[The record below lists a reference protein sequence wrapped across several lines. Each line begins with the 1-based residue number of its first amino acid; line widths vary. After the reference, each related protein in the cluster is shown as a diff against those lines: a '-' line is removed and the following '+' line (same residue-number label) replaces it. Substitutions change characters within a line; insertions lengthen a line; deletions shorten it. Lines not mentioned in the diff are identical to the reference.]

1 MEALPI
7 HHVKGDNCYCLD
19 GGFNRDCFGID
30 YMGKLKGMH
39 VPLQLVKPIGATVNG
54 VTTNMS
60 VVVAIIKD
68 DIHSSLQLLEDLALL
83 LDTLRQ
89 YNIGDSLLVQT
100 HFCHEEEDNKTALF
114 DRMHKRLKVIEKTD
128 AAKYTRIMQ
137 TIQPPGVSVWLAS
150 AMDNTHLHCCVLRYA
165 P

>member
-1 MEALPI
+1 
-7 HHVKGDNCYCLD
+7 
-19 GGFNRDCFGID
+19 
-30 YMGKLKGMH
+30 MGKLKGMH